1 MKTPATDVVRS
12 RISHELKRD
21 AEAVLNQLGLTVSDG
36 IRMFLTQVARQ
47 RTIPF
52 ELIPNAT
59 TIAAMKESE
68 SRAARTSN
76 IKDLLNELD
85 EEGEGTQRP

>member
-21 AEAVLNQLGLTVSDG
+21 AEAVLNELGLTVSDG
-36 IRMFLTQVARQ
+36 IRMFLIQVVRQ

-52 ELIPNAT
+52 ELVPNAT
-59 TIAAMKESE
+59 TIAAMRESE

-85 EEGEGTQRP
+85 EEGEGTQRE

>member
-21 AEAVLNQLGLTVSDG
+21 AEAVLNELGLTVSDG

-52 ELIPNAT
+52 ELVPNAT
-59 TIAAMKESE
+59 TIAAMRESE

-85 EEGEGTQRP
+85 EEGEGTQRE